1 MLAAA
6 AVAMIWTIMA
16 DSAPRLTGE
25 PLPDYD
31 YIVVGGG
38 TAGCLIAAELSRNE
52 SICSSTLRPDGSQK
66 LIIIM

>member
-16 DSAPRLTGE
+16 DSAPRLTDE
-25 PLPDYD
+25 PLPEYD

-38 TAGCLIAAELSRNE
+38 TAGCLVAAELSRNE
-52 SICSSTLRPDGSQK
+52 SVTVLLLEAGTVSL
-66 LIIIM
+66 LMA